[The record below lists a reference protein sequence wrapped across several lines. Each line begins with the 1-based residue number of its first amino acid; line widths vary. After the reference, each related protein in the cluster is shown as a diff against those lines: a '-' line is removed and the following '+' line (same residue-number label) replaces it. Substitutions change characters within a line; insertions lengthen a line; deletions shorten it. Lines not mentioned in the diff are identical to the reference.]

1 MSSFL
6 PLFLMS
12 DIGRLR
18 PKGQMET
25 KQARMT
31 KNREKAK
38 SETMKKIDLAKKKID
53 DYFFL
58 GPSI

>member
-1 MSSFL
+1 
-6 PLFLMS
+6 
-12 DIGRLR
+12 
-18 PKGQMET
+18 MET

-58 GPSI
+58 GPSIWILLIFWCKKNITNTVR

>member
-1 MSSFL
+1 
-6 PLFLMS
+6 
-12 DIGRLR
+12 
-18 PKGQMET
+18 MET

-58 GPSI
+58 GPSIWILLIFGAKKHNEYS

>member
-1 MSSFL
+1 
-6 PLFLMS
+6 MS

-53 DYFFL
+53 DYFFDKRKL
-58 GPSI
+58 RRN